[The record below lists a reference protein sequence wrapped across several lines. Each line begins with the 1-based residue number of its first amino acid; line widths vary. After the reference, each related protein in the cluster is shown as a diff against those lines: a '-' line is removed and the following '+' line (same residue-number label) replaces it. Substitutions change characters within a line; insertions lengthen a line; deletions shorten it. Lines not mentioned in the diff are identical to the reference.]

1 MRALWAVYKRET
13 SLFFRSTIA
22 YAISFALILFLGI
35 LFSSGVA
42 EINLQNQNPYAQQ
55 LIPGDE
61 IIKQTV
67 GILTFLMFVIAPL
80 LTMRLLSE
88 EAREGTIEVLLTMPM
103 SEGSFVVGKFL
114 AAWTFYTFVL
124 LLTLVHVV
132 LLLAI
137 NVRPDA
143 GLTFAIYLG
152 AWLYGGAVLA
162 VSMIWS
168 AVTEDQI
175 VAAFLGAASV
185 LILFLADQVA
195 RLVESQPSVAPV
207 ASFVRELSL
216 NAHYENVLLR
226 TGVLRAEDVTYFILL
241 MIACLF
247 ITTII
252 VGTRRWRA
260 N

>member
-22 YAISFALILFLGI
+22 YAISCALILFLGI
-35 LFSSGVA
+35 LFSDLVSNISA
-42 EINLQNQNPYAQQ
+42 ANQTGQQ
-55 LIPGDE
+55 LVPGDE
-61 IIKQTV
+61 VIKYVLSTF
-67 GILTFLMFVIAPL
+67 IFLMFVTAPL

-88 EAREGTIEVLLTMPM
+88 EAREGTIEVLLTLPM
-103 SEGSFVVGKFL
+103 SEASFVVGKFL

-124 LLTLVHVV
+124 LLTLVHLG
-132 LLLAI
+132 LLYAI
-137 NVRPDA
+137 GTRPDA
-143 GLTFAIYLG
+143 GLMFAIYLG
-152 AWLYGGAVLA
+152 AWLYGGAVLS

-175 VAAFLGAASV
+175 VAAFLGSASILV
-185 LILFLADQVA
+185 LYLANQVA
-195 RLVESQPSVAPV
+195 GLVESQPSFAPV
-207 ASFVRELSL
+207 AEFIRELSL
-216 NAHYENVLLR
+216 NAHYEDVLLR
-226 TGVLRAEDVTYFILL
+226 TGIIRAEDLVYFVLI

-260 N
+260 S

>member
-13 SLFFRSTIA
+13 SLFFRSTVA
-22 YAISFALILFLGI
+22 YAISCALILFLGI
-35 LFSSGVA
+35 LFSSMVA
-42 EINLQNQNPYAQQ
+42 NANLNNQSPYAQQ
-55 LIPGDE
+55 LIPGDQV
-61 IIKQTV
+61 ITYSL
-67 GILTFLMFVIAPL
+67 GTLTFLMFVIAPL

-88 EAREGTIEVLLTMPM
+88 EAREGTIEVLLTLPM
-103 SEGSFVVGKFL
+103 SEASFVVGKFF

-124 LLTLVHVV
+124 LLTLIHVL

-137 NVRPDA
+137 GTRPDA
-143 GLTFAIYLG
+143 GLVFAMYLG
-152 AWLYGGAVLA
+152 AWLYGGAVL
-162 VSMIWS
+162 SITMIWS

-175 VAAFLGAASV
+175 VAAFLGAASILV
-185 LILFLADQVA
+185 LYLADQVA
-195 RLVESQPSVAPV
+195 GLVQSQPSLAPV
-207 ASFVRELSL
+207 ADFVRELSL

-226 TGVLRAEDVTYFILL
+226 TGVIRAADVAYFILL

>member
-35 LFSSGVA
+35 LFSSMVA
-42 EINLQNQNPYAQQ
+42 QINLQNQDPYAQQ
-55 LIPGDE
+55 LVPGDE
-61 IIKQTV
+61 IIKEV
-67 GILTFLMFVIAPL
+67 IGILTSLLFVIAPL

-88 EAREGTIEVLLTMPM
+88 EAREGTIEVLLTLPM
-103 SEGSFVVGKFL
+103 SEGSFVTGKFL

-124 LLTLVHVV
+124 LLTFVYIV

-137 NVRPDA
+137 GVRPDA

-162 VSMIWS
+162 VSLIWS

-175 VAAFLGAASV
+175 VAAFLGSASIIV
-185 LILFLADQVA
+185 LLLADSVA
-195 RLVESQPSVAPV
+195 GLVQSQPSFAPV
-207 ASFVRELSL
+207 ANFVRELSL
-216 NAHYENVLLR
+216 NAHYQNVLLR
-226 TGVLRAEDVTYFILL
+226 TGVIRAEDVTYFILL

-247 ITTII
+247 VTTII

>member
-1 MRALWAVYKRET
+1 MRAVWAVYKRET

-22 YAISFALILFLGI
+22 YAISFALLLFLGI
-35 LFSSGVA
+35 LFSTMVSQV
-42 EINLQNQNPYAQQ
+42 NLQNQDPYAQQ
-55 LIPGDE
+55 LVAGDE
-61 IIKQTV
+61 IIKEIL
-67 GILTFLMFVIAPL
+67 GILTSLMFVIAPL

-88 EAREGTIEVLLTMPM
+88 EAREGTIEVLLTLPM
-103 SEGSFVVGKFL
+103 SEGAFVVGKFL

-124 LLTLVHVV
+124 LLTGVYVL

-143 GLTFAIYLG
+143 GLTFSIYLG

-162 VSMIWS
+162 VTLIWS

-185 LILFLADQVA
+185 LVLLFADQVA
-195 RLVESQPSVAPV
+195 ALVRDQPSLAPV
-207 ASFVRELSL
+207 SNFVRELTL
-216 NAHYENVLLR
+216 NAHYQNVLLR
-226 TGVLRAEDVTYFILL
+226 TGVLRAEDVAYFILL

-247 ITTII
+247 VTTII